1 VLLDA
6 IESKALSPSE
16 LTADMVQQIQRFNDA
31 RLMDRVA
38 QVWGT
43 VRTLNQDRQKAI
55 LEIKKIVES
64 DKPDIDLQAGKVVF
78 TRICGQCHVLFGEGG
93 KIGPELTG
101 SNRRDLNYLLENI
114 MDPSAVMAK
123 EYQPWI
129 VRTVDDQV
137 FTGLLR
143 EATDSSIRLQTAT
156 EEVVIYTADIDE
168 KKQSEQSM
176 MPADLLSPLSEAE
189 IKALFDYLR
198 SSGGQ

>member
-1 VLLDA
+1 
-6 IESKALSPSE
+6 
-16 LTADMVQQIQRFNDA
+16 MVQQIQRLGEPG
-31 RLMDRVA
+31 LMEKVA

-43 VRTLNQDRQKAI
+43 VRTLDQDKQKAV
-55 LEIKKIVES
+55 LAIKKIVES
-64 DKPDIDLQAGKVVF
+64 EKPEIDLQAGQAVF
-78 TRICGQCHVLFGEGG
+78 KKICGQCHVLFGEGG

-101 SNRRDLNYLLENI
+101 SNRRDINYLLENI

-129 VRTVDDQV
+129 IRTVDDQV

-143 EATDSSIRLQTAT
+143 EATESSIRLQTAT
-156 EEVVIYTADIDE
+156 EEVVIYTQDIDE

-198 SSGGQ
+198 SNGAK

>member
-1 VLLDA
+1 VLA
-6 IESKALSPSE
+6 
-16 LTADMVQQIQRFNDA
+16 
-31 RLMDRVA
+31 
-38 QVWGT
+38 
-43 VRTLNQDRQKAI
+43 
-55 LEIKKIVES
+55 IKKIVES
-64 DKPDIDLQAGKVVF
+64 DKPESDLHAGQAVF
-78 TRICGQCHVLFGEGG
+78 KKICGQCHVLFGEGG

-137 FTGLLR
+137 FTGLLK
-143 EATDSSIRLQTAT
+143 EATASSIRLQTAT
-156 EEVVIYTADIDE
+156 EEVVIYTEDIDE
-168 KKQSEQSM
+168 KKQSDQSM

-198 SSGGQ
+198 SSGPK